1 MSTLDDIMTAK
12 EAAERWGLA
21 PITVRQPARD
31 IKKLHLDLPLQ
42 KPENQQGLGL

>member
-12 EAAERWGLA
+12 EAAERWDWPLLLLDK
-21 PITVRQPARD
+21 PAWD